1 MATATP
7 PAEAINP
14 LSAGAGS
21 SMQPQPC
28 ILVIFGAA
36 GDLSWRKLMPA
47 VYNLNVDGELPT
59 NFAIVGFGIGS
70 KGDGDE
76 WIRARARE
84 GIEKFSRQP
93 LDENHWAD
101 FSRALFY
108 VEGSF
113 NDLHAYQRL
122 KQKLETVDAEFGIP
136 GSRVFYLAIP
146 PQAAEPAIQQLKAAG
161 MVNPPEEVHSFTRV
175 IVEKPIGHD
184 LQSAREINAAVAHA
198 FAESQTYRIDHYLGK
213 ETVQNLMVLRFANS
227 IFEPLWNQ
235 KYIDH
240 VQITVAEEEGLTQYD
255 PKTGEPT
262 ASRIGYYEG
271 VGALRDMVQNH
282 MLQVLCMVAMEPPY
296 SLAADVIRDGK
307 IGVLKCL
314 RPFSDEDIENSVVRG
329 QYIDGEVNGQH
340 VPSYRHEVID
350 FFSRRNLPTPPNIT
364 TETFVAMR
372 VFIENWRWAG
382 VPFYLRT
389 GKRLPKRASEV
400 AIQFKEVPDILFNDN
415 PDVPLEPNVLA
426 IRVQPEEGMSLR
438 MSSKLPGPKVRVYPV
453 KMEFSYSSLF
463 GGASPEA
470 YERLI
475 LDVMAGDATLF
486 MRRDAVEAAWEFVM
500 PILDHWGRSRSRFLP
515 QYQAGTWGPLEA
527 DRLIEADHRSWRTL

>member
-1 MATATP
+1 MATATT
-7 PAEAINP
+7 PAEMANP
-14 LSAGAGS
+14 LGAGAGGA
-21 SMQPQPC
+21 MPPQPC

-36 GDLSWRKLMPA
+36 GDLSWRKLLPA
-47 VYNLNVDGELPT
+47 VYNLNVDGELPS

-70 KGDGDE
+70 KGDPEE
-76 WIRARARE
+76 WFRQRARE

-93 LDENHWAD
+93 LDEGHWAD

-113 NDLHAYQRL
+113 DDPSAYETL
-122 KQKLETVDAEFGIP
+122 KQKLDAVDAEFGIP

-146 PQAAEPAIQQLKAAG
+146 PQLVRPSVEQLKAAG
-161 MVNPPEEVHSFTRV
+161 MVAPPDEATAFTRV

-184 LQSAREINAAVAHA
+184 LESAREINADVAHA
-198 FAESQTYRIDHYLGK
+198 FAEHQTYRIDHYLGK

-227 IFEPLWNQ
+227 IFEPLWNG

-240 VQITVAEEEGLTQYD
+240 VQITVSEEEGLTQYD

-282 MLQVLCMVAMEPPY
+282 MLQVLCMTAMEPPY
-296 SLAADVIRDGK
+296 SLDADVVRDGK
-307 IGVLKCL
+307 FGVLRCL
-314 RPFSDEDIENSVVRG
+314 RPFADEEIDGAVVRA
-329 QYIDGEVNGQH
+329 QYIEGEVDGHN
-340 VPSYRHEVID
+340 VPSYRHEVTD
-350 FFSRRNLPTPPNIT
+350 YYSRRNQPIPPNIT
-364 TETFVAMR
+364 TETFVAIR
-372 VFIENWRWAG
+372 LYIDNWRWAG

-400 AIQFKEVPDILFNDN
+400 AIQFKDVPSILFNQH
-415 PDVPLEPNVLA
+415 PDVPLEPNVLS
-426 IRVQPEEGMSLR
+426 IRIQPEEGMSLR
-438 MSSKLPGPKVRVYPV
+438 MSSKLPGPKVRIYPV

-500 PILDHWGRSRSRFLP
+500 PILDHWERSRSRFLP

-527 DRLIEADHRSWRTL
+527 DRLIEQDNRSWRTL